1 MKEQHNE
8 KELEITEITK
18 IETANVEIINVEAAN
33 IEATAVENAVKTDT
47 VEFDETSLLAE
58 DENGEDENGDESSEE
73 DAEGDDE
80 NGLTAHETL
89 IAAAAA
95 EGHKAGFVNIIGL
108 PNVGK
113 STLMNALVGE
123 RMSIIS
129 NKPQTTRHR
138 LVGILSADNHQ
149 VVFSDTPGYI
159 EQPHYKMQERM
170 NSFVN
175 TTFED
180 GDLLLLVID
189 SLEPVDQFSEALLAK
204 LEKCDTPVFLLLNKS
219 DLCTESSL
227 KLLENKWL
235 SRYAFD
241 KVFYI
246 SALKQKNT
254 DILLAA
260 IIDEMPTHPA
270 FYPKD
275 QLTDRPER
283 FFVSEIVR
291 EKILDL
297 YHQEIPYSCEVA
309 VHTFKEDEEKNLVR
323 IYAYILVTRQ
333 SQKNIII
340 GKGGQSIKQLGIA
353 ARQAIETFLEKKVF
367 IELIVKVRD
376 NWRDDET
383 ALRNFGYDA

>member
-8 KELEITEITK
+8 KELENK
-18 IETANVEIINVEAAN
+18 INVE
-33 IEATAVENAVKTDT
+33 
-47 VEFDETSLLAE
+47 VEFDETALLAQEQAAEEEVDGE
-58 DENGEDENGDESSEE
+58 DSESEDGEDESE
-73 DAEGDDE
+73 DS
-80 NGLTAHETL
+80 LSAHDSL

-138 LVGILSADNHQ
+138 IVGILSADAHQ

-159 EQPHYKMQERM
+159 EQPNYKMQERM
-170 NSFVN
+170 NSFVH
-175 TTFED
+175 TTFDD

-189 SLEPVDQFSEALLAK
+189 SLEPVEQFSPALLEK
-204 LEKCDTPVFLLLNKS
+204 LQQCDTPVFLLLNKS
-219 DLCTESSL
+219 DLCAPASL
-227 KLLENKWL
+227 KLLEDKWL
-235 SRYAFD
+235 SRFAFD
-241 KVFYI
+241 KVFHI
-246 SALKQKNT
+246 SALKRENT
-254 DILLAA
+254 DTLLAA
-260 IIDEMPTHPA
+260 IIDEMPLHPA

-309 VHTFKEDEEKNLVR
+309 VHTFKEDEEKNMVR

-333 SQKNIII
+333 SQKNILI
-340 GKGGQSIKQLGIA
+340 GKGGQAIKQLGIA
-353 ARQAIETFLEKKVF
+353 SRQAIETFLDKKVF

-376 NWRDDET
+376 NWRDDEA